1 MSKLPFSQI
10 TADGFRGLRKL
21 KVDELRSVNI
31 FVGGNNSG
39 KTSILEAIALLTNPY
54 DSSEWTQVVRRRDF
68 GRLDESP
75 ILSLRWCFSQELSS
89 TLDPNFHINNKLNC
103 TLGADGYFPI
113 RAIKSSYKEFNEE
126 IVDTEIFQ
134 EEVNGEV
141 IENEITTQKIVRS
154 CIIESNLDW
163 AESTYFDQDFKGEA
177 LPKKS
182 SRLKYNDN
190 RPIFYALGLGYRR
203 LSRQG
208 KFGLNYAAL
217 LPYSYQLNT
226 LQVTRHSE
234 FIFKDRDNLLE
245 IIRCFDNQV
254 ESIDIASFLGE
265 RPAIYIK
272 HKQLG
277 VAPLSAFG
285 DAMRRC
291 LLLAT
296 TMASLGPGGVLLLDE
311 IEVGIHTDALPKIFN
326 WLVKTAKKLE
336 IQVFATTHSI
346 EVLDALLASEL
357 NEDDLAA
364 YQVKQ
369 IEEKTECKRFSG
381 STLKRL
387 RQQRGLDIR

>member
-154 CIIESNLDW
+154 CIIPESV
-163 AESTYFDQDFKGEA
+163 S
-177 LPKKS
+177 
-182 SRLKYNDN
+182 
-190 RPIFYALGLGYRR
+190 
-203 LSRQG
+203 
-208 KFGLNYAAL
+208 
-217 LPYSYQLNT
+217 
-226 LQVTRHSE
+226 
-234 FIFKDRDNLLE
+234 
-245 IIRCFDNQV
+245 
-254 ESIDIASFLGE
+254 
-265 RPAIYIK
+265 
-272 HKQLG
+272 
-277 VAPLSAFG
+277 
-285 DAMRRC
+285 
-291 LLLAT
+291 
-296 TMASLGPGGVLLLDE
+296 
-311 IEVGIHTDALPKIFN
+311 
-326 WLVKTAKKLE
+326 
-336 IQVFATTHSI
+336 
-346 EVLDALLASEL
+346 
-357 NEDDLAA
+357 
-364 YQVKQ
+364 
-369 IEEKTECKRFSG
+369 
-381 STLKRL
+381 
-387 RQQRGLDIR
+387 

>member
-1 MSKLPFSQI
+1 MSKLPFRQI

-21 KVDELRSVNI
+21 QVDELRSVNI

-54 DSSEWTQVVRRRDF
+54 NSSEWTQVVRRRDF

-89 TLDPNFHINNKLNC
+89 TIDPNFYINNKLNC
-103 TLGADGYFPI
+103 TLGADGHFPI
-113 RAIKSSYKEFNEE
+113 RTIKSSYKEFNEE
-126 IVDTEIFQ
+126 IVDKEIFE

-141 IENEITTQKIVRS
+141 ISNEITTQKIVRS

-163 AESTYFDQDFKGEA
+163 AESNYFDQEFKDET

-182 SRLKYNDN
+182 SRLKHSDN
-190 RPIFYALGLGYRR
+190 RPMFYALDIGYRK

-234 FIFKDRDNLLE
+234 FIFKDKDNLLE

-254 ESIDIASFLGE
+254 EGIEIASFLGE

-272 HKQLG
+272 HEQLG

-381 STLKRL
+381 STLKRI